1 MAGQRGSTALRC
13 GRLLLATAAL
23 PVALAACAAAPAAIG
38 AAAPAAAPSALQRR
52 CAQPAAPSTAA
63 PSTAASS
70 TAAPSTAASST
81 AASSTAASDP
91 GQAIAQP
98 PAARHE
104 ALSETGSTLLL
115 PLLQAWAGAYQQRF
129 PQVSISTQSTGS
141 GTGIRDASAGT
152 VDIGASDAFLSS
164 GDLVKNPALLNIPLA
179 VAAQQVDYNLPGL
192 KPGVHLRLTGT
203 VLAQMYQG
211 TIRTWDAPAIAA
223 LNPHVALPGT
233 RVVPLHRSDSSGD
246 TFLFTSY
253 LSTHDPAW
261 NRAIGYGTTVAWPP
275 VPGSPGQHGNSG
287 MVTGCRA
294 TPGCVAY
301 VGISYLSAALAA
313 GLGEAELANALG
325 QYELPTPASIS
336 AAVAAFVSATPA
348 NETIS
353 MVNGP
358 APGGYPIVNYEYA
371 IVRSSQPDSTKA
383 RDIRAFLHWAVT
395 AGNSARYLAQGRFQP
410 LPAAVVTLSG
420 QQIAKIR

>member
-1 MAGQRGSTALRC
+1 MAAGPFPPWHRKPGAAAVAGQRGSAAVRC
-13 GRLLLATAAL
+13 GGLLLAAVIL
-23 PVALAACAAAPAAIG
+23 PVALAACAAGPAAIPPAG
-38 AAAPAAAPSALQRR
+38 SAVPAAAPSATSQAIPQR
-52 CAQPAAPSTAA
+52 PAA
-63 PSTAASS
+63 
-70 TAAPSTAASST
+70 
-81 AASSTAASDP
+81 
-91 GQAIAQP
+91 Q
-98 PAARHE
+98 HE
-104 ALSETGSTLLL
+104 TLSESGSTLLI
-115 PLLQAWAGAYQQRF
+115 PLLHAWAHAYQQQF
-129 PQVSISTQSTGS
+129 PQVTISTRGTGS
-141 GTGIRDASAGT
+141 GTGIKDASAGT

-192 KPGVHLRLTGT
+192 KPGVHLRLTGA

-211 TIRTWDAPAIAA
+211 AIRTWNNPAIAA
-223 LNPHVALPGT
+223 LNPGVTLPGT

-253 LSTHDPAW
+253 LSTHDPTW

-275 VPGSPGQHGNSG
+275 VPGSQGQHGNSG
-287 MVTGCRA
+287 MVTGCQA

-301 VGISYLSAALAA
+301 VGISYLSAALAG
-313 GLGEAELANALG
+313 GLGEAQLANALG
-325 QYELPTPASIS
+325 QYELPTPGSIT

-358 APGGYPIVNYEYA
+358 ASGGYPIVNYEYA
-371 IVRSSQPDSTKA
+371 IVRSRQPDATRA

-395 AGNSARYLAQGRFQP
+395 AGNSAQYLGQVRFQP
-410 LPAAVVTLSG
+410 LPGAVVTLSV
-420 QQIAKIR
+420 QQIATIR

>member
-1 MAGQRGSTALRC
+1 MAGQRGSAALRC
-13 GRLLLATAAL
+13 GRLLLAAAVL
-23 PVALAACAAAPAAIG
+23 PAALAACAAAPPAIP
-38 AAAPAAAPSALQRR
+38 AAAPAAPA
-52 CAQPAAPSTAA
+52 AAPSTAA
-63 PSTAASS
+63 PST
-70 TAAPSTAASST
+70 T
-81 AASSTAASDP
+81 

-98 PAARHE
+98 PAAQHE
-104 ALSETGSTLLL
+104 ALSETGSTLLW
-115 PLLQAWAGAYQQRF
+115 PLLRAWAGAYQQQF
-129 PQVSISTQSTGS
+129 PQVSIAVHGTGS
-141 GTGIRDASAGT
+141 GTGIQEASAGT

-192 KPGVHLRLTGT
+192 RPGVHLRLTGT

-211 TIRTWDAPAIAA
+211 TIRTWNAPAIAA
-223 LNPHVALPGT
+223 LNPHVALPAT
-233 RVVPLHRSDSSGD
+233 RIVPLHRSDSSGD

-275 VPGSPGQHGNSG
+275 VPGGQGQHGNSG

-313 GLGEAELANALG
+313 GLGEAELANELG

-336 AAVAAFVSATPA
+336 AAVAAFVSATPG

-371 IVRSSQPDSTKA
+371 IVRSSQPDSTRA
-383 RDIRAFLHWAVT
+383 QDIRAFLHWAVT
-395 AGNSARYLAQGRFQP
+395 AGNSAQYLAQGRFQP

>member
-1 MAGQRGSTALRC
+1 MAGQRGSALVRY
-13 GRLLLATAAL
+13 GSLLLAAAIL
-23 PVALAACAAAPAAIG
+23 PVTLAACATAPAAIPAT
-38 AAAPAAAPSALQRR
+38 AANPAAAPSAGQTIP
-52 CAQPAAPSTAA
+52 AQPAA
-63 PSTAASS
+63 
-70 TAAPSTAASST
+70 
-81 AASSTAASDP
+81 
-91 GQAIAQP
+91 Q
-98 PAARHE
+98 HE
-104 ALSETGSTLLL
+104 TLTETGSTLLL
-115 PLLQAWAGAYQQRF
+115 PLLHAWAGAYQQQF
-129 PQVSISTQSTGS
+129 PQVRISTGGTGS
-141 GTGIRDASAGT
+141 GTGIKDASAGT
-152 VDIGASDAFLSS
+152 VDIGASDAYLSS

-192 KPGVHLRLTGT
+192 KAGVHLRLTGA

-211 TIRTWDAPAIAA
+211 TIRTWNNPAIGK
-223 LNPHVALPGT
+223 LNPGITLPPA

-275 VPGSPGQHGNSG
+275 VPGSRGQQGNSG
-287 MVTGCRA
+287 MVTGCQA

-301 VGISYLSAALAA
+301 VGISYLSTALAD
-313 GLGEAELANALG
+313 GLGEAQLANALG

-371 IVRSSQPDSTKA
+371 IVRGRQPDRTRA
-383 RDIRAFLHWAVT
+383 RDIQAFLYWAVT
-395 AGNSARYLAQGRFQP
+395 TGNSAQYLGAGRFQP
-410 LPAAVVTLSG
+410 LPKAVVTLSD
-420 QQIAKIR
+420 QQIATIR